1 MIICEYCIEAIE
13 SRGERLLVGDF
24 YADDD
29 DELICEWCGDECE
42 ESELRYVEFR

>member
-1 MIICEYCIEAIE
+1 MIICEHCIEAIE

-24 YADDD
+24 YAD